1 MNSSVFKEKILD
13 LRPRYS
19 EKYRSMIDAISNKLE
34 KTGKGNIAQFGAY
47 YQTYMYAC
55 IIGMRLGKP
64 KYLES
69 QEKTWEFALMNK
81 WKPTQI
87 RDYILMMLFNRSNDY
102 GYDWIA
108 LENASDETISSFLR
122 AFEREM
128 EGYANRGLEYIYNK
142 WENERVTFTSP
153 TIFVEILQGLESVKH
168 SAHPSRRVKIE
179 SQNHLVI

>member
-1 MNSSVFKEKILD
+1 MNSSELRDKILD
-13 LRPRYS
+13 LRPHYS

-69 QEKTWEFALMNK
+69 NESSSEFALMQK

-87 RDYILMMLFNRSNDY
+87 RDFIIMMLLNRSTDY
-102 GYDWIA
+102 GYDWMT
-108 LENASDETISSFLR
+108 LENASDETITAFLR

-128 EGYANRGLEYIYNK
+128 EGYANRGLEYINEK
-142 WENERVTFTSP
+142 WVNERVMFESP
-153 TIFVEILQGLESVKH
+153 TIFVEILQELGNE
-168 SAHPSRRVKIE
+168 
-179 SQNHLVI
+179 